1 MSFFKCEFI
10 DEDGYFSAESVNSIK
25 NALETALNKFIKPD
39 FNVSLNITAVGASE
53 IQRLNRETRDTD
65 KVTDVLSYPMLEFS
79 SPKVLKDKL
88 MPWDFDPEDNSVFI
102 GDIILCKDRIEEQA
116 QEYGHSFLR
125 ESVYLSVHGLLH
137 VFGYDH
143 MTDEDKKIM
152 RAEEKKIMAELEIL
166 N

>member
-1 MSFFKCEFI
+1 
-10 DEDGYFSAESVNSIK
+10 
-25 NALETALNKFIKPD
+25 
-39 FNVSLNITAVGASE
+39 
-53 IQRLNRETRDTD
+53 
-65 KVTDVLSYPMLEFS
+65 
-79 SPKVLKDKL
+79 

-143 MTDEDKKIM
+143 MTDKDKKIM